1 MKSIN
6 WTFVFVAI
14 IVGAGAVSVALGLT
28 DALDK
33 SKKNKTE
40 LKSELS
46 ITYKRVQSDCKP
58 ISKEKQFDMYGSSTI
73 IERYSCADGIDYSFS
88 IPSES
93 N

>member
-1 MKSIN
+1 MKNIN
-6 WTFVFVAI
+6 WIFVYSAI
-14 IVGAGAVSVALGLT
+14 VVGAGTVYFALGLT

-33 SKKNKTE
+33 NKKNKAK

-46 ITYKRVQSDCKP
+46 ITYKRVQSDCKT
-58 ISKEKQFDMYGSSTI
+58 ISKEKQFDMYGRSTI

-88 IPSES
+88 IPSDL

>member
-1 MKSIN
+1 MRNIN

-14 IVGAGAVSVALGLT
+14 IVGAGAVAVGLT

-33 SKKNKTE
+33 SKRNKTE

-46 ITYKRVQSDCKP
+46 ITYNRVQSGCKP
-58 ISKEKQFDMYGSSTI
+58 IRKEKQFDSYGRSTI

-93 N
+93 NQ